1 MSTTTDAGWVARV
14 PYANAE
20 GRDTGEHIAT
30 PGRGDYFTRSKLA
43 SCERVPSGRW
53 RRTLHV
59 TPEGVDAIIDN
70 FAPRPAHPLFCRW
83 P

>member
-14 PYANAE
+14 PYVNAE
-20 GRDTGEHIAT
+20 GRDIGEYIAA
-30 PGRGDYFTRSKLA
+30 PDRGDYFTRSKLV
-43 SCERVPSGRW
+43 SCERAPSGRW

-70 FAPRPAHPLFCRW
+70 FAS
-83 P
+83 